1 MRLACNQPRWWNH
14 FSQESGVSAKLIRF
28 KEVLSGQ
35 SKMLMGSLLKF
46 VCIGWRFFPFSINFF
61 ILFQYMEITINGK
74 ALFCMFSSFISN
86 RLSIYFGLIFDNTSG
101 KMNFSENLRTG
112 ISRELT
118 KKGTNGAVV
127 WNATKKSL
135 SFFTLSSKKHSFTWI
150 NGSLILK
157 INVS

>member
-1 MRLACNQPRWWNH
+1 MHHPLQKMRLACNQPRWWNH

-61 ILFQYMEITINGK
+61 ILFQYMEIMINGK

-86 RLSIYFGLIFDNTSG
+86 RLSIYFGFWSSTIHQARWTFLQIFEQV
-101 KMNFSENLRTG
+101 FQENWP
-112 ISRELT
+112 
-118 KKGTNGAVV
+118 KKVPMGQLFGMPPR
-127 WNATKKSL
+127 S
-135 SFFTLSSKKHSFTWI
+135 H
-150 NGSLILK
+150 
-157 INVS
+157 